1 MNIFL
6 IGYMGSG
13 KSTTGKILAKKL
25 NMKFIDLDDIIE
37 RDEKKTIEDLFV
49 KEGEIKFREIEHN
62 YLKKTIKDKN
72 IVLSLGGG
80 TPCYYNNMELIKKNG
95 ISVYLKMSAG
105 GLYNRLINSKKSR
118 PLIKKMKNKD
128 LKEFIESTLTD
139 RKKYYEQA
147 DCIINAINL
156 KIKQLINLVSQNQK
170 KQTPNH

>member
-105 GLYNRLINSKKSR
+105 SLYNRLINSKKSR